1 MKLILIAL
9 LMSLGIMAQTEAPMG
24 IYQLD
29 DIHSRIVGFE
39 KSSSLNGHIELA
51 TNFTESKLVVEGK
64 NFSFESTEFIGT
76 IENFTVKGMMTNDG
90 LSSNVTLKGQYLGMI
105 HNELKN
111 QAAFKLTNKDLH
123 IRLHGSKP
131 SDSTTALLK
140 EVQNI
145 VE

>member
-1 MKLILIAL
+1 MKLILVAL
-9 LMSLGIMAQTEAPMG
+9 LMSFGIMAQTEAPVG

-29 DIHSRIVGFE
+29 HIHSRIVGFE
-39 KSSSLNGHIELA
+39 KSSSLNGHIDLA
-51 TNFTESKLVVEGK
+51 KKFQDSKLFVEGK
-64 NFSFESTEFIGT
+64 NFSFESTEFVGT

-90 LSSNVTLKGQYLGMI
+90 VSSNVLLKGQYIGMVQ
-105 HNELKN
+105 NALKH
-111 QAAFKLTNKDLH
+111 QAAFKLTNKDLY

-131 SDSTTALLK
+131 SVSTTALLK